1 MNNDRNFLANVV
13 SEMKKVSW
21 PTGKEVVNY
30 TSIVVFTVIF
40 FLFFFYAIDIG
51 ITYLI
56 DAM

>member
-1 MNNDRNFLANVV
+1 MNNDRNFLSNVV

-30 TSIVVFTVIF
+30 TMIVIFTVIF
-40 FLFFFYAIDIG
+40 FLFFFYAIDLS

-56 DAM
+56 EAM

>member
-1 MNNDRNFLANVV
+1 MNNDRNFLSNVV

-30 TSIVVFTVIF
+30 TMIVVFTVIF
-40 FLFFFYAIDIG
+40 FLFFFYAIDLC

-56 DAM
+56 EAM

>member
-1 MNNDRNFLANVV
+1 MNNNKNFFANVV

-30 TSIVVFTVIF
+30 TMIVVFTVIF
-40 FLFFFYAIDIG
+40 FLFFFYAIDLG

-56 DAM
+56 EVL

>member
-1 MNNDRNFLANVV
+1 MNNDRNFLSNVV

-30 TSIVVFTVIF
+30 TMIVIFTVIF
-40 FLFFFYAIDIG
+40 FLFLFYAIDLG

>member
-1 MNNDRNFLANVV
+1 MNNDRNFLSNVV

-30 TSIVVFTVIF
+30 TMIVVFTVIF
-40 FLFFFYAIDIG
+40 FLFFFYAIDLG

-56 DAM
+56 EVL